1 MAKKLTE
8 EELSAI
14 ISQQIELAKHHDKHA
29 REGTRDKAI
38 DYYMGDMDK
47 YVPPEVNRSKVV
59 SRDVADTIGWTLPQ
73 LLRAFLGSNRMAI
86 AEPVGSEDEEFAK
99 QATAGLNYVFLKDN
113 DGEQIV
119 YNATWNALLLA
130 NAPIKVFY
138 DPTPVYATS
147 FHSGLTED
155 QAALLLQD
163 DDVEVLAQDQHEATM
178 QDEMGNQFPVVL
190 YDLKIK
196 RKKLDGKFIVDAIP
210 PEEFLIDSDAI
221 NTEDAAFTDHWQQK
235 TRSALV
241 QMGYDKDEI
250 WEIPEAARND
260 TAEEQ
265 ARQHIYDAEATD
277 KSMELVDYHEC
288 YIRVDVDGDGEAEL
302 VRACYA
308 GAKTGKL
315 LDWEVW
321 EDEHP
326 FEDIKCEP
334 IPHRWEAR
342 SQADETMDIQ
352 DIKTVLERQLLN
364 NTYWVNNPQQA
375 VVGDVKN
382 PEALTNPEFG
392 LPIFLKTGGS
402 VLPLER
408 PYIGDKAL
416 LALTHFDEVRQART
430 GVGRQSMALDA
441 DVLTNQTATA
451 SNNNKDAS
459 YTQVEQY
466 ARNMAAGWRRVFR
479 KLLKLMVKHQE
490 YSRKIMV
497 AGKEVVIDP
506 RFWNADMDITI
517 DTGLGTGSR
526 ERDLATL
533 GQVLQTQL
541 LLADRFVSLGA
552 MDEAID
558 LLPKIVET
566 MQKMAEA
573 AGIRNPEDFYPE
585 YAEDK
590 VAALKAMAK
599 ERASQPPPEVMIEKA
614 RGETQMALKDKDVEV
629 SLQTAKID
637 AESDVVKNRAEM
649 EADLQTREADRQN
662 ALILEQ
668 QKAQHAYELEQS
680 RIASAEATRLAELA
694 WERYKLDQT
703 MMLERDKM
711 ANAQTIAAMKPK
723 PEPGKPAGK

>member
-1 MAKKLTE
+1 MAKKLSE

-86 AEPVGSEDEEFAK
+86 AEPVSTEDEEFAK
-99 QATAGLNYVFLKDN
+99 QATAGLNFVFLKDN

-130 NAPIKVFY
+130 NAPVKVFY

-155 QAALLLQD
+155 QAALLLQG
-163 DDVEVLAQDQHEATM
+163 DDVEVLAQDQHQTMM
-178 QDEMGNQFPVVL
+178 QDEAGNQFPVVL

-241 QMGYDKDEI
+241 QMGYDKDDI

-265 ARQHIYDAEATD
+265 ARQRIYDAEATD

-375 VVGDVKN
+375 VIGKVKN

-392 LPIFLKTGGS
+392 LPIFMDAGGS

-466 ARNMAAGWRRVFR
+466 ARNMAAGWRKVFR

-533 GQVLQTQL
+533 GQVLQGQL

-590 VAALKAMAK
+590 VLALKKMAA
-599 ERASQPPPEVMIEKA
+599 ERAQQPPPEVQLEQMKQQGAKELKMVDAQVSEKESA
-614 RGETQMALKDKDVEV
+614 DKAQVE
-629 SLQTAKID
+629 I
-637 AESDVVKNRAEM
+637 VKNQAQLEGDLADAAAQRENAIIIETLKQDREDRRFFAKLASDEQLERERMAHTAAVAERNNAARAEM
-649 EADLQTREADRQN
+649 A
-662 ALILEQ
+662 
-668 QKAQHAYELEQS
+668 
-680 RIASAEATRLAELA
+680 
-694 WERYKLDQT
+694 
-703 MMLERDKM
+703 
-711 ANAQTIAAMKPK
+711 ANKPTAAN
-723 PEPGKPAGK
+723 

>member
-1 MAKKLTE
+1 MAKKLSE
-8 EELSAI
+8 EDLSAI
-14 ISQQIELAKHHDKHA
+14 IAQQIELAKHHDKHS
-29 REGTRDKAI
+29 RQNTRDKAI
-38 DYYMGDMDK
+38 DYYMGEMDK
-47 YVPPEVNRSKVV
+47 YVPPEANRSKVV

-73 LLRAFLGSNRMAI
+73 LMRAFLGSNRMAI

-138 DPTPVYATS
+138 DPTPVYTTS

-163 DDVEVLAQDQHEATM
+163 EDVEVLAQNQHEAFVK
-178 QDEMGNQFPVVL
+178 DEMGQSFPILL

-196 RKKLDGKFIVDAIP
+196 RKKLDGTFVVDAIP
-210 PEEFLIDSDAI
+210 PEEFLIDSDSI

-235 TRSALV
+235 TRSSLV

-250 WEIPEAARND
+250 WAIPEASRLD
-260 TAEEQ
+260 TPEEQ
-265 ARQHIYDAEATD
+265 ARQRIFDAEATD
-277 KSMELVDYHEC
+277 KSMQLVDYHEC

-308 GAKTGKL
+308 GDKNGKL

-352 DIKTVLERQLLN
+352 DIKTVLSRQLLN

-375 VVGDVKN
+375 IVGKVKN
-382 PEALTNPEFG
+382 PDALTDPQFG
-392 LPIFLKTGGS
+392 QPVFIEAGGS

-441 DVLTNQTATA
+441 DVLSNQTATA

-490 YSRKIMV
+490 YARKVMV

-533 GQVLQTQL
+533 GQVLQGQL

-558 LLPKIVET
+558 LLPKVVET

-585 YAEDK
+585 YAEGK
-590 VAALKAMAK
+590 VLELKKMAK
-599 ERASQPPPEVMIEKA
+599 ERAAQPPPEVQLEQMKQAGAKELKMVDAQVDQHAAELKA
-614 RGETQMALKDKDVEV
+614 QGE
-629 SLQTAKID
+629 
-637 AESDVVKNRAEM
+637 VVKNHAELEADIQTKAADRENAIVLARINAELELEKQARDHAFQMQLEREKMAHTASVAAQNNAARAEM
-649 EADLQTREADRQN
+649 AAN
-662 ALILEQ
+662 
-668 QKAQHAYELEQS
+668 KP
-680 RIASAEATRLAELA
+680 SA
-694 WERYKLDQT
+694 
-703 MMLERDKM
+703 
-711 ANAQTIAAMKPK
+711 AN
-723 PEPGKPAGK
+723 